1 MDLLK
6 SHKRRS
12 RLSEAVYV
20 ALNIG
25 FVVSIFLVAVNGLSI
40 WIALGLVLLSKWRAF
55 AVRPRFW
62 FANLVANTVDI
73 VVGLSIV
80 VLMYANTLVGL
91 PVLVWVQVFLAV
103 LYVVWLLFIKPRSNR
118 AMVAV
123 QAGTSV
129 FLGVTALSMVS
140 YGWDAAFFVLAM
152 WVIGFCA
159 ARHVLGSYDEPMTNL
174 YALIVGLVF
183 AEIGWVGYHWL
194 FAYTVPGL
202 GELKLSQLA
211 IFLSLLCF
219 VAERCYRSYRQHGA
233 IQQKDVILPILLTG
247 GVIVV
252 LISLYNSLGSAGS
265 V

>member
-1 MDLLK
+1 MDFLK

-12 RLSEAVYV
+12 RLSETAYV
-20 ALNIG
+20 ALNIA
-25 FVVSIFLVAVNGLSI
+25 FAASIFLVAVNGLSI

-73 VVGLSIV
+73 VVGLSVV
-80 VLMYANTLVGL
+80 VLMYANTIVGM
-91 PVLVWVQVFLAV
+91 PVQVWVQVALAV
-103 LYVVWLLFIKPRSNR
+103 LYVGWLLFIKPRSSR
-118 AMVAV
+118 AMVSV
-123 QAGTSV
+123 QAGISV

-140 YGWDAAFFVLAM
+140 YDWIATFFVLVI

-174 YALIVGLVF
+174 YSLIVGLIF
-183 AEIGWVGYHWL
+183 AEMGWVAYHWL

-202 GELKLSQLA
+202 GDLKLSQLA
-211 IFLSLLCF
+211 IFLTLLCF
-219 VAERCYRSYRQHGA
+219 VAERCYRSYRQHGSM
-233 IQQKDVILPILLTG
+233 QQKDVMLPILLAG

-252 LISLYNSLGSAGS
+252 LLSLYNGLGSVGS